1 MKEIEIRHVDV
12 FTDEIFS
19 GNPLT
24 VIPEAEGLSDSQ
36 MQRIASEFGTPETS
50 FILASQ
56 RHDYR
61 LRIFSPIKEI
71 PFAGHPIIGAAHIFV
86 SEISK
91 SPRAKLS
98 HETSSGVLSIDVMG
112 DHPPHKLIMDQGT
125 PKILGKLDAEHF
137 KRLCDAFALD
147 RNGIS
152 SDVPPQIISTGLP
165 QLFIQVNGLGDLSH
179 LSPDFNKI
187 REIENELGLTGVG
200 VFTLET
206 VNSDASAHLRFFV
219 PSIGINED
227 AAAGSAAGGLGAYM
241 AINGLATK
249 ERLRDCYFEQGFE
262 MGRPSR
268 LYIEVQLKD
277 DAPQNVRVGGYSVTV
292 SKGVIN
298 LQ

>member
-1 MKEIEIRHVDV
+1 MRETAIRHVDV

-36 MQRIASEFGTPETS
+36 MQQIASEFGTPETA
-50 FILASQ
+50 FILASEG
-56 RHDYR
+56 HDYR

-71 PFAGHPIIGAAHIFV
+71 PFAGHPIIGAAHVFV

-91 SPRAKLS
+91 SHGRRLM
-98 HETSSGVLSIDVMG
+98 HETGIGVLQIDVMG
-112 DHPPHKLIMDQGT
+112 DQPPHKLIMDQGK
-125 PKILGKLDAEHF
+125 PRILGKLDEEHL
-137 KRLCDAFALD
+137 KGLCDALTLE
-147 RNGIS
+147 RKGTS
-152 SDVPPQIISTGLP
+152 SDSSPQIISTGLP

-187 REIENELGLTGVG
+187 TKIENELGLTGVG

-219 PSIGINED
+219 PSIGISED

-249 ERLRDCYFEQGFE
+249 ERLRDFSIEQGFE

-268 LYIEVQLKD
+268 LYVEVQLKD